1 MRRHPESRVDFSVAN
16 TATVIDRLV
25 GCQFDLGLVEGEVR
39 HPDLISE
46 AWLDDRLVVFCAP
59 EHPLALPR
67 KASPMTLAKQ
77 RWIVREGGSGTRAVL
92 DRALGPLADKI
103 DVVLTLEHTE
113 AIKRAV
119 EAGLGIACLSR
130 LSVRAAFARGSLVE
144 IETPQL
150 DLSRRF
156 LFAWHRQRHNTA
168 AMRTFIAL
176 AREMAGTASNTD
188 ELVLPHFD

>member
-1 MRRHPESRVDFSVAN
+1 
-16 TATVIDRLV
+16 VIDRLV
-25 GCQFDLGLVEGEVR
+25 RCQFDLGLVEGEVR
-39 HPDLISE
+39 HPDLVSE
-46 AWLDDRLVVFCAP
+46 PWLDDRLVVFCAP
-59 EHPLALPR
+59 GHA
-67 KASPMTLAKQ
+67 LAKNARATPALLARQ
-77 RWIVREGGSGTRAVL
+77 RWILRESGSGTRAVL
-92 DRALGPLADKI
+92 DRALGPLAGKI

-130 LSVRAAFARGSLVE
+130 LSVRAAFARGSLIE

-156 LFAWHRQRHNTA
+156 LFAWHRQRHNSA
-168 AMRTFIAL
+168 AMLAFVAL
-176 AREMAGTASNTD
+176 ARELAGAARNTD